1 MNNCCFTGRLVKDPE
16 AKSFDSGNRCA
27 TFTLAVNRRYQKG
40 KTDFIN
46 FVAWEKTC
54 DRVTKYFKKGMLV
67 GITGELNQRSY
78 DDTQGNKRYV
88 YEVNVNDISFLEKR
102 EETAEA
108 PKPPKVDEEAYIQEE
123 NYRDISDEEMLP
135 FDIDG
140 FGG

>member
-27 TFTLAVNRRYQKG
+27 TFTLAVNRRFQK

-54 DRVTKYFKKGMLV
+54 DAVMKYFKKGLLV
-67 GITGELNQRSY
+67 GITGELNQRAY
-78 DDTQGNKRYV
+78 DDPQGNKRYI

-102 EETAEA
+102 EEPAEA

-123 NYRDISDEEMLP
+123 NYRDTSDGEMLP